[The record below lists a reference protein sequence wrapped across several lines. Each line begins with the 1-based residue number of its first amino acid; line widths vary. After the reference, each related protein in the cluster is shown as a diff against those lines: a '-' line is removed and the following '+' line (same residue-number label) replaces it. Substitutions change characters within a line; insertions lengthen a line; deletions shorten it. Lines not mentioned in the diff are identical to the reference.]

1 MLSPPLTDD
10 QECGVTFCYFPKAS
24 WGLPGLG
31 ESFGLGHSIFK
42 CEGGSGG
49 MVAKL

>member
-1 MLSPPLTDD
+1 MRSPPLTDD